1 MSAFTP
7 QLSSKN
13 AHSRAPL
20 ASVLPPLMLGTA
32 TFNTQHVE
40 DPSQMPCRQ
49 IVQRAFELGV
59 NGFDTSPYYGPSEIL
74 LGDALAAHASTFS
87 TPRSSYF
94 IATKAGRIGPQ
105 EFDYTPEHVR
115 SSVLRS
121 LERLHTSYI
130 DLVYMHDV
138 EFVSPMEVLEAVKTL
153 RQLQAQGLV
162 RYVGISG
169 FPVDVLCSLSE
180 MILGETNVPLDAVLS
195 YGHFTIQNPVLGL
208 HEITGARNG
217 EMSPLQRFKTSGVQ
231 VVLNASMLGMGLLT
245 HNGIPTAEESAQ
257 AEGKGA
263 LIAKWHPSP
272 ADLRL
277 KCRDLAV
284 IAEAEGHRLENVALR
299 WSMEEYAHVGALAG
313 LGVELPEARN
323 VRVGGSV
330 MGVTAIKELDQTVD
344 LWRDILASMGKDG
357 NRSDMARMVEEKMW
371 PALGKWMG
379 YAWASPEPGFKN
391 KRQVM
396 ARIA

>member
-1 MSAFTP
+1 MAAIIPNFSPESA
-7 QLSSKN
+7 
-13 AHSRAPL
+13 SRAPL
-20 ASVLPPLMLGTA
+20 ASVLPPLILGTA
-32 TFNTQHVE
+32 TFNTQHVK
-40 DPSQMPCRQ
+40 DPSQMPYRQ
-49 IVQRAFELGV
+49 IVQRALELGV

-74 LGDALAAHASTFS
+74 LGDALAAHASTFG
-87 TPRSSYF
+87 TPRSSYV

-121 LERLHTSYI
+121 LERLHTSYL

-138 EFVSPMEVLEAVKTL
+138 EFVSPMEVLEAVQTL
-153 RQLQAQGLV
+153 RQLQTQGLV

-169 FPVDVLCSLSE
+169 FPVDVLCSLAE
-180 MILGETNVPLDAVLS
+180 MILQKTGIPLDAVLS
-195 YGHFTIQNPVLGL
+195 YGHFTIQNPSLGL
-208 HEITGARNG
+208 QEITGASTL
-217 EMSPLQRFKTSGVQ
+217 ETSPLQRFKAAGVQ

-245 HNGIPTAEESAQ
+245 HTGIPTAEESAQ
-257 AEGKGA
+257 TDGKGA

-277 KCRDLAV
+277 RCRGLAA
-284 IAEAEGHRLENVALR
+284 IAETEGHRLEDVALR
-299 WSMEEYAHVGALAG
+299 WSMAEFARVGALSG
-313 LGVELPEARN
+313 LGVELPKTRG

-330 MGVTAIKELDQTVD
+330 MGVITIEELDQTVD
-344 LWRDILASMGKDG
+344 LWTDILASMGTDG
-357 NRSDMARMVEEKMW
+357 NRSGMSQLVEEKMW
-371 PALGKWMG
+371 PALGSWMG

>member
-1 MSAFTP
+1 MNTST
-7 QLSSKN
+7 SSSSLESTS
-13 AHSRAPL
+13 SRTPL
-20 ASVLPPLMLGTA
+20 ASILPPLILGTA

-74 LGDALAAHASTFS
+74 LGDALAAHAAAHG
-87 TPRSSYF
+87 TPRSSYV

-105 EFDYTPEHVR
+105 EFDYSPEHVR

-121 LERLHTSYI
+121 LERLHTTYL

-138 EFVSPMEVLEAVKTL
+138 EFVSPQEVLAAVQTL
-153 RQLQAQGLV
+153 RLLQAQGLI

-180 MILGETNVPLDAVLS
+180 YILQETNIPLDAVLS
-195 YGHFTIQNPVLGL
+195 YGHFTIQNPSLGL
-208 HEITGARNG
+208 EEVTGG
-217 EMSPLQRFKTSGVQ
+217 IISTEPSPLRRFREAGVQ

-245 HNGIPTAEESAQ
+245 HKGIPTAEEAGRT
-257 AEGKGA
+257 EGKGA

-272 ADLRL
+272 AALRL
-277 KCRDLAV
+277 SCRDLAG
-284 IAEAEGHRLENVALR
+284 IADAEGCRLEDVALR
-299 WSMEEYAHVGALAG
+299 WSMEEYARVGALAG
-313 LGVELPEARN
+313 LGVELPDTRG
-323 VRVGGSV
+323 VLVGGSV
-330 MGVTAIKELDQTVD
+330 MGVTSIEELEQTVG
-344 LWRDILASMGKDG
+344 LWRDILGNLGKG
-357 NRSDMARMVEEKMW
+357 QSDVDRLVQGKMW
-371 PALGKWMG
+371 PALGDWMG